1 MKQMYVIGNW
11 KMNGSRVMAR
21 ELANGLA
28 SDPIISEAVSHG
40 VVVAVCPPAP
50 YLTDVF
56 DVLHKTSVILGAQDC
71 HHRQR
76 GAHTGD
82 VSPAMLLDSGCSHVI
97 LGHSERRQGHGETDD
112 LIAAKVI
119 AALEGGLRPIVCVG
133 ETLDQHQQQRTVD
146 IVCAQVKIVLDAIE
160 SRIADVIIAYE
171 PVWAIGT
178 GLAATVDHVSMAHAA
193 IADTLGSAGSGVPI
207 LYGGS
212 VTADNAGSL
221 FACHHVHGGLIG
233 GASLQV
239 SSFSAIVYAARLA
252 SEGQH

>member
-1 MKQMYVIGNW
+1 VRQMYVVGNW

-21 ELANGLA
+21 ELASDVS
-28 SDPIISEAVSHG
+28 SDPVIMEATDRG

-56 DVLHKTSVILGAQDC
+56 DVVGRTRVALGAQDC
-71 HHRQR
+71 HHRLQ

-82 VSPAMLLDSGCSHVI
+82 VSPTMLTDTGCSYVI
-97 LGHSERRQGHGETDD
+97 LGHSERRLAHGESDD
-112 LIAAKVI
+112 IIASRVAT
-119 AALEGGLRPIVCVG
+119 ALEVGLRPIVCVG
-133 ETLDQHQQQRTVD
+133 ETLDEHQQQRTVE
-146 IVCAQVKIVLDAIE
+146 IVCAQLQVVLNAVG

-178 GLAATVDHVSMAHAA
+178 GLAATVDHVDSAHAA
-193 IADTLGSAGSGVPI
+193 IASTLGSDGSGVPI

-221 FACHHVHGGLIG
+221 FACQHVHGGLIG
-233 GASLQV
+233 GASLQR
-239 SSFSAIVYAARLA
+239 SSFSAIVYAASLVM
-252 SEGQH
+252 EGQL

>member
-1 MKQMYVIGNW
+1 MRQMYVIGNW

-21 ELANGLA
+21 ELASDVS
-28 SDPIISEAVSHG
+28 SDPVIREAADRG

-56 DVLHKTSVILGAQDC
+56 DVVDSTCVVLGAQDC
-71 HHRQR
+71 HHHQR

-82 VSPAMLLDSGCSHVI
+82 VSPAMLVDTGCSFVI
-97 LGHSERRQGHGETDD
+97 LGHSERRQAHGESDD
-112 LIAAKVI
+112 VI
-119 AALEGGLRPIVCVG
+119 ALKVVSALEVGLRPIVCVG
-133 ETLDQHQQQRTVD
+133 ETLDEYQQQRTVD
-146 IVCAQVKIVLDAIE
+146 IVCAQVQVVLNALGA
-160 SRIADVIIAYE
+160 RIADVIIAYE

-178 GLAATVDHVSMAHAA
+178 GLAATVDHVAFAHDA
-193 IADTLGSAGSGVPI
+193 IARTLGSDGRRVPI

-221 FACHHVHGGLIG
+221 FACQHVHGGLIG

-239 SSFSAIVYAARLA
+239 SGFSAIVHAARLVR
-252 SEGQH
+252 EGQH